1 LTTYSSVDVDLSPQ
15 DEAFRAELRDWLDE
29 HLVGEFRTILGVGGP
44 TDDRHWDL
52 RLAWEREL
60 AEGKWLNVSWPEEYG
75 GRGGTLLQETIFQV
89 EHARARAPYWV
100 GVNGRD
106 LLGPMILRHG
116 TDEQRARFLPPI
128 TRAEEFW
135 GQGFSEPNAGSDL
148 ASLRTRAERDGDGW
162 VVNGQ
167 KIWMTLGNFA
177 DWMYVLC
184 RTGTEESRH
193 RGITMFLVDAHQPGV
208 DVRPIRN
215 IAGGL
220 EFCEVFFDDA
230 RTSDD
235 LVVGEVNGGW
245 AITMDTLGAERVGA
259 VLPYQQTFQGEMER
273 LLDEVRRRGRGS
285 DPVLRQRLAHAWAG
299 LQVLQYM
306 NQRTLVAEIAG
317 RGSEHAVSSVV
328 KIHWSHWHRS
338 FGELMLDVFG
348 PEAMVYEGG
357 GDPTWYQRS
366 FLNARAET
374 IYGGADEIQ
383 HNIVGDRVLG
393 LPREAR

>member
-1 LTTYSSVDVDLSPQ
+1 MDLDLAPE
-15 DEAFRAELRDWLDE
+15 DAAFRDELRAWLQE
-29 HLVGEFRTILGVGGP
+29 HLVGDFRTILGVGGP

-60 AEGKWLNVSWPEEYG
+60 AAGRWLNVSWPEEYG
-75 GRGGTLLQETIFQV
+75 GRGGTLVQEAVFQV

-106 LLGPMILRHG
+106 LLGPMLLRQG
-116 TDEQRARFLPPI
+116 TDAQRVRFLPPI
-128 TRAEEFW
+128 ARAEEFW

-148 ASLRTRAERDGDGW
+148 ASLRTRAELDGDTW

-167 KIWMTLGNFA
+167 KIWMTLGNHA

-193 RGITMFLVDAHQPGV
+193 RGITMLLIDANQAGI
-208 DVRPIRN
+208 DVRPIRT

-220 EFCEVFFDDA
+220 EFCEVFFSDA
-230 RTSDD
+230 RTPSD
-235 LVVGEVNGGW
+235 LVVGAVDGGW
-245 AITMDTLGAERVGA
+245 AVAMDTLGAERLGA
-259 VLPYQQTFQGEMER
+259 VLPYQATFEAEMR
-273 LLDEVRRRGRGS
+273 QLLDEVRRRGLGPDSAMR
-285 DPVLRQRLAHAWAG
+285 DRLAKAWSG
-299 LQVLQYM
+299 LRVLQYM
-306 NQRTLVAEIAG
+306 NQRTLVAELAG
-317 RGSEHAVSSVV
+317 GNANAVSSVV
-328 KIHWSHWHRS
+328 KIHWSRWHRS

-348 PEAMVYEGG
+348 ADSLVATERGEY
-357 GDPTWYQRS
+357 DWYQRS

-383 HNIVGDRVLG
+383 HNIVGERVLG
-393 LPREAR
+393 LPREPR